1 MRGNR
6 MQRCRQVVA
15 VVTFALSVA
24 ASVGACTSTLVDY
37 SVQPPR
43 SPQAA
48 QAEHVVQP
56 GETLYSIAWRH
67 GVDYHS
73 LARWNRLDNPDL
85 LFVGQRLRL
94 RPLDDAVVRPAAA
107 TPVRAPQPAVTEAP
121 AVRWSW
127 PTRGTLLRQ
136 FGDRAG
142 LSNGIGIGGTAGQ
155 EVRAAAAGRV
165 VYAGSGLQAYG
176 QLVIINHDDRF
187 LSAYG
192 YNERLLVSQGD
203 GVALGQPIARMGV
216 GPERRAQLHFEIR
229 RNGTPVDPLAYLPRQ

>member
-1 MRGNR
+1 MRGTR

-15 VVTFALSVA
+15 AVTCALSVA
-24 ASVGACTSTLVDY
+24 ASLSACTSTLVDY
-37 SVQPPR
+37 SVPPPPAAR
-43 SPQAA
+43 STPD
-48 QAEHVVQP
+48 EHVVQP

-67 GVDYHS
+67 GVDYQA

-94 RPLDDAVVRPAAA
+94 RPADDAVARPAA
-107 TPVRAPQPAVTEAP
+107 TPVRTPQPAVADAP
-121 AVRWSW
+121 ALRWSW

-136 FGDRAG
+136 FGDRGG

-203 GVALGQPIARMGV
+203 AVALGQPIARMGL

-229 RNGTPVDPLAYLPRQ
+229 RNGTPVDPLTYLPRQ